1 MAENLRY
8 RRSIISSQIPT
19 ISPVGTEESIRT
31 TDALTKSLDALV
43 GFATEVTTA
52 AVGKQKEELKLNAE
66 YEANTLLPVVKEAI
80 ESEFFKIEQ
89 KLQRNKPVTNEEIDD
104 LVNLMNFQ
112 LGPLVEAE
120 LRSGK
125 AASLS
130 QGILAHYIPRVS
142 ELKTRNADNTIRTA
156 KNNYLYVK
164 LPKSIKDVDSNVMS
178 VLNSITVDQ
187 DLNEVTDKISLVQ
200 TTIDESK
207 RTLIGQADRF
217 NLYSK
222 EGKINDL
229 IKNGIET
236 FDNII
241 PNAIVDHIVYKVTDN
256 ATEALYKINKGEVGA
271 FSKHWKT
278 LDDETKESIKKNVAE
293 HFQDRATAQAQ
304 VEKDYKHNVS
314 NLLVQL
320 QNIGLR
326 DFNGSVIPEEKE
338 KAEKIIEQIKQNP
351 LSSEQ
356 LKYVNNFLQ
365 EDVPYDPKVY
375 GDLYNLVMS
384 NALDEDEFYAKL
396 NTVPQEYH
404 KGLSDAFYNKD
415 RVAKEFDRNLKRLTG
430 VIFEGLS
437 PDIVAK
443 ITTKDELQII
453 KQATLQFT
461 QEVLNY
467 KKENGVNM
475 PNFDKQN
482 LADKILGDLQN
493 KQELIFNRIINGK
506 IEILSG
512 LIRTR
517 LRIPPSDTD
526 TFIGNINQEYIENN
540 NAKTFFS
547 ELESQY
553 KNFKN
558 INPDLKQKYVTQ
570 YIGIQN
576 ELKSYREK
584 MSALNDSEN

>member
-8 RRSIISSQIPT
+8 RRSIISAQVPT

-125 AASLS
+125 TASLS
-130 QGILAHYIPRVS
+130 QGILGHYIPRVS
-142 ELKTRNADNTIRTA
+142 ELKARNADNTIRTA
-156 KNNYLYVK
+156 SNEFLLIN
-164 LPKSIKDVDSNVMS
+164 LPKNESEVDANAMA

-200 TTIDESK
+200 RIIDSSK
-207 RTLIGQADRF
+207 GTLIGQADRF
-217 NLYSK
+217 NLYSD
-222 EGKINDL
+222 GKINTR
-229 IKNGIET
+229 IEEAMNT

-278 LDDETKESIKKNVAE
+278 LDDETKESIKKDVAE

-384 NALDEDEFYAKL
+384 NVLDEDEFYAKL

-404 KGLSDAFYNKD
+404 KGLSDAFYDKD

-443 ITTKDELQII
+443 ITTQDELQII
-453 KQATLQFT
+453 KKATLQFT

-467 KKENGVNM
+467 KKQNGVNM

-482 LADKILGDLQN
+482 LADKILGELRN
-493 KQELIFNRIINGK
+493 NQELIFSRIINLK
-506 IEILSG
+506 IEVLSG

-526 TFIGNINQEYIENN
+526 TFLANINQEYIENN
-540 NAKTFFS
+540 NPKTFFS
-547 ELESQY
+547 ELKSQY

-558 INPDLKQKYVTQ
+558 VDADLKQIYITQ
-570 YIGIQN
+570 YNEIRN